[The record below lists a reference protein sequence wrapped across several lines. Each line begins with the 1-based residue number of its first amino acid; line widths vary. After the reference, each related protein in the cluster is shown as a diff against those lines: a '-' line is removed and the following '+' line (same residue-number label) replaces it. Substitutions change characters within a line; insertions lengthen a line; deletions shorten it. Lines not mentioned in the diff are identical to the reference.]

1 MWKQFKKVYGSK
13 NQFWEL
19 SLEWLDDW
27 FEWNE
32 TRAFEYLNGKF
43 WDEID
48 DIKDRIQKTLIV
60 DWKNYDS

>member
-1 MWKQFKKVYGSK
+1 MWKQFKKVHGSK

-19 SLEWLDDW
+19 SLDDLDEWFW
-27 FEWNE
+27 WNE
-32 TRAFEYLNGKF
+32 RLALSYLEKF

-60 DWKNYDS
+60 DWKNYDT

>member
-1 MWKQFKKVYGSK
+1 MTHRKIHWSK

-32 TRAFEYLNGKF
+32 TRAFEYLKDKF

-48 DIKDRIQKTLIV
+48 DIKTRIENTLIV
-60 DWKNYDS
+60 DGNNYDT

>member
-1 MWKQFKKVYGSK
+1 MWKQYKKQIWSK

-19 SLEWLDDW
+19 SLDDLDEW

-32 TRAFEYLNGKF
+32 RLALSYLEKF

-60 DWKNYDS
+60 DWKNYDT